1 MVFGFNI
8 MNKLKLTKFDRDLD
22 RTVTEIKELA
32 RKTINDRRANLT
44 KTYDN
49 NAERKDLLRY
59 Y

>member
-49 NAERKDLLRY
+49 NAERKDLL
-59 Y
+59 